1 MFRKIFLALLF
12 AAALSPARAQLGRGE
27 FQIAGGVAP
36 VTNWVDAYDDF
47 FSEPVPVANARAE
60 GWGALSV
67 GCDFL
72 LFGKVGL
79 GARVVYSSN
88 RQSVYHTDSR
98 IRNRHWSVMPG
109 VRWNWLNFR
118 RVGFYSR
125 LGAGVVFG
133 KSSFGERSQS
143 RVQFAFQVSPVG
155 VEVGGRLA
163 LFAEAGIGMAGCL
176 LIGGRC
182 RF

>member
-1 MFRKIFLALLF
+1 MFLALLF
-12 AAALSPARAQLGRGE
+12 VAALFPARAQSGCGE
-27 FQIAGGVAP
+27 FQIAGGIAP
-36 VTNWVDAYDDF
+36 VTNWVDAYDDL
-47 FSEPVPVANARAE
+47 FSAPVPAANARAE

-67 GCDFL
+67 GCDFW
-72 LFGKVGL
+72 LFGKFGL

-88 RQSVYHTDSR
+88 RRPTVRTDSR
-98 IRNRHWSVMPG
+98 IRNRYWSVMPG

-118 RVGFYSR
+118 RVEVYSR

-133 KSSFGERSQS
+133 KSSYGERSES

-163 LFAEAGIGMAGCL
+163 LFAEAGIGAAGCL